1 MLTGYNK
8 LVFLTTFN
16 KNLFMRIITLFFL
29 VSLFCISVK
38 AEETISSYR
47 PSVIQFNRLT
57 DDTLDLFIQKYGK
70 DSLLRKID
78 KCISKSKELLKA
90 YNRYNSD
97 VELAF
102 KFNGVNN
109 HFALGLDSFIMVDDK
124 DIKGHFTRSYG
135 KIIGD
140 TAFVRESVSNVDK
153 KDIYNL
159 FVQSMYTKQGR
170 AGLAIFCNDFSITN
184 KMLDTLYKSFDYYS
198 KSIQLEY
205 YWTFVEFDRN
215 CGNNENKSA
224 GYKTQVFNKLYK
236 TYSLNKIATDT
247 ATITPKNMVERS
259 LSNSLELFAL
269 GLYGKDITLKNNAKD
284 IVYFLTL
291 QLNDGGWQ
299 EYNVN
304 GQYAKFKPTFY
315 GLWALL
321 ELREEIRKL

>member
-1 MLTGYNK
+1 
-8 LVFLTTFN
+8 
-16 KNLFMRIITLFFL
+16 MRIITLFFL
-29 VSLFCISVK
+29 VSACFLTVN
-38 AEETISSYR
+38 AEETISSYK
-47 PSVIQFNRLT
+47 PNVIQFNRLT
-57 DDTLDLFIQKYGK
+57 DDTLDIFIQKYGK
-70 DSLLRKID
+70 DSLLRMID
-78 KCISKSKELLKA
+78 KSIYKTKELLKA

-97 VELAF
+97 IELAL
-102 KFNGVNN
+102 KFNGVNK
-109 HFALGLDSFIMVDDK
+109 HFNLGLDSFIMIDEKLVK
-124 DIKGHFTRSYG
+124 KNFTKSYG

-153 KDIYNL
+153 KNIYGL

-170 AGLAIFCNDFSITN
+170 SGLAVFCNEFNISG

-205 YWTFVEFDRN
+205 YWTFAEFDRD
-215 CGNNENKSA
+215 CGTKENNSA
-224 GYKTQVFNKLYK
+224 AYKTQIFNKLNKVYN
-236 TYSLNKIATDT
+236 LGKIASDT
-247 ATITPKNMVERS
+247 STITAKNMVERS

-291 QLNDGGWQ
+291 QQTDGGWQ

>member
-1 MLTGYNK
+1 
-8 LVFLTTFN
+8 
-16 KNLFMRIITLFFL
+16 MRIITLFFL
-29 VSLFCISVK
+29 VALSWLSVK
-38 AEETISSYR
+38 AEESVSSYK
-47 PSVIQFNRLT
+47 PNVIQFNRLT

-70 DSLLRKID
+70 DSLLRQMD
-78 KCISKSKELLKA
+78 KRINKSIELLKA

-97 VELAF
+97 VELAL
-102 KFNGVNN
+102 KFNGINN
-109 HFALGLDSFIMVDDK
+109 HFKLGIDSFIAIDEK
-124 DIKGHFTRSYG
+124 DIKGNYSRSYG
-135 KIIGD
+135 KIVGD
-140 TAFVRESVSNVDK
+140 TAFVRESVSKVDK
-153 KDIYNL
+153 KQVYDL
-159 FVQSMYTKQGR
+159 FLQSMYTKQGR
-170 AGLAIFCNDFSITN
+170 AGLAIFCNEFNISK
-184 KMLDTLYKSFDYYS
+184 KMLDTLSKSFDYYS

-205 YWTFVEFDRN
+205 YWTFTEFDRN
-215 CGNNENKSA
+215 CGNNDNNSA
-224 GYKTQVFNKLYK
+224 TYKNEIFKKLYK

-247 ATITPKNMVERS
+247 STITPKNMIEHS